1 MSELNTLHNRVVW
14 FDIPVADLDRAISFY
29 ERVLAIEVDK
39 QAFDGFEFATLAHA
53 EGNGGCLV
61 PNPDGVSASQGP
73 LIYLNVDGRL
83 EEAVALVEDQGGSI
97 TQEIHQIGPY
107 GKRAVILDSEGN
119 RLALHSS
126 MPI

>member
-1 MSELNTLHNRVVW
+1 MSNLNNQHNRVVW

-39 QAFDGFEFATLAHA
+39 QSFDGFEFATLAHA

-61 PNPDGVSASQGP
+61 PNAAGVSDSQGP
-73 LIYLNVDGRL
+73 LIYLNVDGRI
-83 EEAVALVEDQGGSI
+83 EEAVALVEDQGGSV
-97 TQEIHQIGPY
+97 TQDIHQIGPY
-107 GKRAVILDSEGN
+107 GQRALILDSEGN

-126 MPI
+126 IAI

>member
-1 MSELNTLHNRVVW
+1 MSDLNPLHNRVVW

-39 QAFDGFEFATLAHA
+39 QSFDGFEFATLAHA

-61 PNPDGVSASQGP
+61 PNADGVSATQGP

-83 EEAVALVEDQGGSI
+83 EEAVALVEDQGGSV
-97 TQEIHQIGPY
+97 TQSIHQIGPY
-107 GKRAVILDSEGN
+107 GQRAVILDCEGN

-126 MPI
+126 LSM

>member
-1 MSELNTLHNRVVW
+1 MSDLNTLHNRVVW

-39 QAFDGFEFATLAHA
+39 QSFDGFEFATLAHV

-61 PNPDGVSASQGP
+61 PNADGVSATQGP

-83 EEAVALVEDQGGSI
+83 EEAVALVEDQGGSV
-97 TQEIHQIGPY
+97 TQGIHQIGPY
-107 GKRAVILDSEGN
+107 GQRAVILDSEGN

-126 MPI
+126 IAM